1 MLYSL
6 KSAHNKFDYHL
17 ESLRNMTQKQQIRTN
32 SVSGALGAEISGVDL
47 RAPMGD
53 DLVAEIRSALLVN
66 RVLFFRDQTL
76 DPDTHAKIGSL
87 FGQLEDYPFVEPLP
101 GHPKVI
107 PVIKEPHEISNFGGG
122 WHTDLIYRPQPS
134 MATMLYALEVP
145 RRGGDTLFADG
156 VLAFRALSARMQDL
170 LATLCVEYNVRHLAQ
185 TMAQRGHGQSTDNRS
200 MPSRVDKEV
209 LDTSPVHP
217 LVRTHPETG
226 ERALYFSREHTIN
239 FQDMTPREST
249 PLLDWLENHM
259 TQPIFTTR
267 FHWRKGSIAFWDN
280 RCVSHCALND
290 YQGERRHMHR
300 LTIAG
305 DTPR

>member
-1 MLYSL
+1 
-6 KSAHNKFDYHL
+6 
-17 ESLRNMTQKQQIRTN
+17 MTQQQHIRIEP
-32 SVSGALGAEISGVDL
+32 VSGALGAEISGVDL
-47 RAPMGD
+47 RGPMGD
-53 DLVAEIRSALLVN
+53 ELVAEIRSALLVN
-66 RVLFFRDQTL
+66 RVLFFRDQAL
-76 DPDTHAKIGSL
+76 DPETQAKVGAR
-87 FGQLEDYPFVEPLP
+87 FGELEDYPFVEPLP

-107 PVIKEPHEISNFGGG
+107 PVIKEPNETGNFGGG

-156 VLAFRALSARMQDL
+156 VLALQALSARMQDL
-170 LATLCVEYNVRHLAQ
+170 LSTLRVEYNVRHLAR
-185 TMAQRGHGQSTDNRS
+185 TMTQRGNGASAGNRS
-200 MPSRVDKEV
+200 MPSRPDKAV

-239 FQDMTPREST
+239 FEDMTPGEST
-249 PLLDWLENHM
+249 PLLDWLESHM
-259 TQPIFTTR
+259 TQPVFTTR

-300 LTIAG
+300 LTITG
-305 DTPR
+305 DAPR